1 MAFMIKAI
9 IFDMDGLLIDSEPIW
24 FRAKQEL
31 MKTLN
36 LEWTHEDQIAT
47 MGVPTQF
54 WIDYLYKKVNG
65 ILTKDELL
73 HGVTDRMINLYKKG
87 EIELMPGVKEA
98 LKLAKENYKVGLAT
112 GSYKQLMEISL
123 DVNNW
128 RNIFDVI
135 LSSDDL
141 ERGKPFPDI
150 YLEVMKRLNVKPK
163 ESVVLEDSRD
173 GIKAGV
179 AAGANVIAI
188 PSKEVEVPKDV
199 LDSAAFVIDSLNE
212 FPEVLNK
219 LNNKNES

>member
-1 MAFMIKAI
+1 MIKAI

-179 AAGANVIAI
+179 AAEANVIAI

-199 LDSAAFVIDSLNE
+199 LNSATFVIDSLNE

>member
-1 MAFMIKAI
+1 MIKAI

-31 MKTLN
+31 MKPLN

-54 WIDYLYKKVNG
+54 WIDYLYKKANG

-150 YLEVMKRLNVKPK
+150 YLEVMKRLNVRPK

-179 AAGANVIAI
+179 AAEANVIAI

-199 LDSAAFVIDSLNE
+199 LDSATFVIDSLNE

>member
-123 DVNNW
+123 DINNW

-179 AAGANVIAI
+179 AAEANVIAI

-199 LDSAAFVIDSLNE
+199 LNSATFVIDSLNE

>member
-1 MAFMIKAI
+1 MIKAI

>member
-1 MAFMIKAI
+1 MIKAI

-150 YLEVMKRLNVKPK
+150 YLEVMKRLNVRPK